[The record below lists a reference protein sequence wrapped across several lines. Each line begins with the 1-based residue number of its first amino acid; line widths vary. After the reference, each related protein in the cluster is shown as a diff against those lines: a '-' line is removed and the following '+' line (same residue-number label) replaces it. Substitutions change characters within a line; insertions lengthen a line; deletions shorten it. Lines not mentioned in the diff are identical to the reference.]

1 MKTSKGNVRCR
12 FGRLL
17 SGILS
22 AAMLF
27 SAAAFQIPVSATG
40 EEAGEYEVLYDFI
53 KDTYQTNGDTYKAI
67 SDNGTDTINA
77 GATSFN
83 ISVFSNRFQNKIS
96 GKTVRFHFEIMH
108 EYDTGFPIFQAIV
121 TEAQDENEF
130 DASGYKWVGLTED
143 KDESGTYKI
152 GYYGDRNY
160 QNLTFTEQPTFEKD
174 RWYSVDTIYDLANSK
189 ASYYIDGEKIGE
201 STGTT
206 EIIQAGLI
214 ILNSKNNV
222 YGVSHLKNMKLDS
235 GNAAQIT
242 DTNDNGAVLEF
253 TQPID
258 SIGEGAVTVK
268 CLETGETPTVTV
280 TKVND
285 MEYNLS
291 YSTGTNIGGDYMLT
305 FSDAFAVING
315 ISDKNVV
322 YSQKPAAIYQQYI
335 NDDFESYTVEGAA
348 DSRNAEGSTFWTK
361 NTSVSTDTIAQDGGS
376 GVAGNSTY
384 TVTDGEN
391 KVLKLDGS
399 VVPNRSKGNEVGI
412 KYALDGYTTKQNN
425 WKEDIKAVRGKL
437 QIKFDVKNV
446 AQPNDG
452 VTATTPP
459 VFTLA
464 TNPSYVKILGITGD
478 TLYIYSN
485 ADGKNVFDVMPA
497 TEQIYQLD
505 KTATGFHAVEILLDF
520 DNDSQIISVDGK
532 QYYSGRIHKNSSAY
546 PRLYE
551 VGLSWLRFIQLKG
564 SKSTE
569 DGALNEWSTEDY
581 GKAYTL
587 IDNVEVINSEPVAA
601 AGIKSVQYSSDGI
614 NYSPAIG
621 KVDSDVKN
629 VKVDFTDAMD
639 ADTLSNIKLL
649 SGSTAVGSTGAAS
662 NDNKTYTL
670 TLTEK
675 LATSTEYTLNIPT
688 TVKTAGSNS
697 FAREYNG
704 RITTTAGVF
713 KIDLLDIQKN
723 GETVT
728 KSEIAVQDA
737 INAVVNITNT
747 EGREGEAYLCIC
759 VYNDDV
765 MTQVNFDK
773 INLKTESTKSVP
785 ITVASTANIKV
796 KAFLWNDFA
805 TMKPLIQNKTVE

>member
-27 SAAAFQIPVSATG
+27 SAAAFQIPVSADDEVG
-40 EEAGEYEVLYDFI
+40 GYEVLYDFI

-77 GATSFN
+77 GATSVN
-83 ISVFSNRFQNKIS
+83 MSVFSNRFQNKIS

-201 STGTT
+201 STGPT

-222 YGVSHLKNMKLDS
+222 YGVSHLKNMKLDT
-235 GNAAQIT
+235 GVAAQIT

-253 TQPID
+253 TRPIED
-258 SIGEGAVTVK
+258 FDARYVTVK
-268 CLETGETPTVTV
+268 CLETGDTPTVTV
-280 TKVND
+280 EKVNN
-285 MEYNLS
+285 MKYKIN
-291 YSTGTNIGGDYMLT
+291 YSTGTNIGGDYTLT
-305 FSDAFAVING
+305 LEDAFATVNG
-315 ISDKNVV
+315 ISEKTVV
-322 YSQKPAAIYQQYI
+322 YSQNPSVSYGYYI
-335 NDDFESYTVEGAA
+335 NDDFERYTDEGDA
-348 DSRNAEGSTFWTK
+348 DRRNAEGSTFWT
-361 NTSVSTDTIAQDGGS
+361 NNASVSTDTIAQDGGS
-376 GVAGNSTY
+376 GAAGNSTY
-384 TVTDGEN
+384 AVTDNGN
-391 KVLKLDGS
+391 KMLKLDGS
-399 VVPNRSKGNEVGI
+399 VVPDRSGASEVGA
-412 KYALDGYTTKQNN
+412 KYALNEYTASDSAGTRK
-425 WKEDIKAVRGKL
+425 KI

-446 AQPNDG
+446 AQPNEG

-551 VGLSWLRFIQLKG
+551 AGLSWLRFIQLKH
-564 SKSTE
+564 SKATE
-569 DGALNEWSTEDY
+569 DGKTINEWSNADY

-587 IDNVEVINSEPVAA
+587 IDNLKVTNLDSASMT
-601 AGIKSVQYSSDGI
+601 GIKSVQYSTDDV
-614 NYSPAIG
+614 NYSPAVD
-621 KVDSDVKN
+621 KVDSATKYVKI
-629 VKVDFTDAMD
+629 DFTEAMS
-639 ADTLSNIKLL
+639 ADTLENIKLMQ
-649 SGSTAVGSTGAAS
+649 GSTAVGATGAAS
-662 NDNKTYTL
+662 TDKKTYTL
-670 TLTEK
+670 TLTDN
-675 LATSTEYTLNIPT
+675 LATSADYTLNIPT
-688 TVKTAGSNS
+688 SVKTSSGNSLARAYAGK
-697 FAREYNG
+697 
-704 RITTTAGVF
+704 ITTTAGTF

-723 GETVT
+723 GATVT
-728 KSEIAVQDA
+728 KNGIAKDD
-737 INAVVNITNT
+737 ILNAVVNITNT
-747 EGREGEAYLCIC
+747 EGRKGEAYLCIC

-773 INLKTESTKSVP
+773 INLKTDKTKSVP

-796 KAFLWNDFA
+796 KAFLWENFA
-805 TMKPLIQNKTVE
+805 TMKPLVKNKTVE

>member
-27 SAAAFQIPVSATG
+27 SAAAFQIPVSADDEVG
-40 EEAGEYEVLYDFI
+40 GYEVLYDFV
-53 KDTYQTNGDTYKAI
+53 KDGYLEDSKL
-67 SDNGTDTINA
+67 SDNGTDTITAADHWDNLSLA
-77 GATSFN
+77 SKT
-83 ISVFSNRFQNKIS
+83 FSAPIT

-108 EYDTGFPIFQAIV
+108 EYTGGCPKFYTAVV
-121 TEAQDENEF
+121 TDDKGFNLVAGSRWLGIGEHGEN
-130 DASGYKWVGLTED
+130 AGGP
-143 KDESGTYKI
+143 YKI
-152 GYYGDRNY
+152 GYYGGRENWKI
-160 QNLTFTEQPTFEKD
+160 TETTHPTFEKN
-174 RWYSVDTIYDLANSK
+174 RWYNIDTIYNLTEGKSY
-189 ASYYIDGEKIGE
+189 YYIDGVKIGE
-201 STGTT
+201 GDGPTQ
-206 EIIQAGLI
+206 IMQAGLE
-214 ILNSKNNV
+214 ILNRGMDLGTS
-222 YGVSHLKNMKLDS
+222 YYKNMMIDS

-242 DTNDNGAVLEF
+242 DTNDNGATLIF
-253 TQPID
+253 TNPTELNSSDI
-258 SIGEGAVTVK
+258 TVK
-268 CLETGETPTVTV
+268 CLETGETPTVT
-280 TKVND
+280 TAKVND
-285 MEYNLS
+285 MKYNLS

-361 NTSVSTDTIAQDGGS
+361 NPGVSSDMIEQDGGS
-376 GVAGNSTY
+376 GAAGNSTY
-384 TVTDGEN
+384 AVTDGEN

-399 VVPNRSKGNEVGI
+399 VVLNKSKANEVGA
-412 KYALDGYTTKQNN
+412 KYALEGYKTGDNN
-425 WKEDIKAVRGKL
+425 WNTNNKPAVKGKL

-464 TNPSYVKILGITGD
+464 TNPYYTKILGITND
-478 TLYIYSN
+478 TLYIYSK
-485 ADGKNVFDVMPA
+485 ADGTLFDVMPSEDQVHTLA
-497 TEQIYQLD
+497 STP
-505 KTATGFHAVEILLDF
+505 TGFHAVEISPDF
-520 DNDSQIISVDGK
+520 DNNIMTVKVDGT
-532 QYYSGRIHKNSSAY
+532 QYYTGKMY
-546 PRLYE
+546 PKFYDN
-551 VGLSWLRFIQLKG
+551 GLSWLRFIQLKH

-587 IDNVEVINSEPVAA
+587 IDNVEVINSEPVAGS
-601 AGIKSVQYSSDGI
+601 GIKSVQYSSDGI

-649 SGSTAVGSTGAAS
+649 SGSTAVGSNGAVS

-670 TLTEK
+670 TLTDK

-688 TVKTAGSNS
+688 TVKTVGGNS

-713 KIDLLDIQKN
+713 KIDLLDIQK
-723 GETVT
+723 GGVSVA
-728 KSEIAVQDA
+728 KSDIGANDT
-737 INAVVNITNT
+737 IDAVVNITNT
-747 EGREGEAYLCIC
+747 EGRTGEVYLCIC
-759 VYNDDV
+759 VYNNDV

-805 TMKPLIQNKTVE
+805 TMKPLVKNKTVE

>member
-1 MKTSKGNVRCR
+1 M
-12 FGRLL
+12 
-17 SGILS
+17 
-22 AAMLF
+22 AA
-27 SAAAFQIPVSATG
+27 
-40 EEAGEYEVLYDFI
+40 E
-53 KDTYQTNGDTYKAI
+53 
-67 SDNGTDTINA
+67 
-77 GATSFN
+77 
-83 ISVFSNRFQNKIS
+83 
-96 GKTVRFHFEIMH
+96 
-108 EYDTGFPIFQAIV
+108 
-121 TEAQDENEF
+121 
-130 DASGYKWVGLTED
+130 
-143 KDESGTYKI
+143 
-152 GYYGDRNY
+152 
-160 QNLTFTEQPTFEKD
+160 
-174 RWYSVDTIYDLANSK
+174 
-189 ASYYIDGEKIGE
+189 
-201 STGTT
+201 
-206 EIIQAGLI
+206 
-214 ILNSKNNV
+214 
-222 YGVSHLKNMKLDS
+222 
-235 GNAAQIT
+235 IT

-285 MEYNLS
+285 MKYNLS

-335 NDDFESYTVEGAA
+335 NDDFESYTAEGAA

-361 NTSVSTDTIAQDGGS
+361 NTSVSSDTIAQDGGS
-376 GVAGNSTY
+376 GVAGHSTY
-384 TVTDGEN
+384 VVTDGKN

-399 VVPNRSKGNEVGI
+399 VVPNKSKANEVGI
-412 KYALDGYTTKQNN
+412 KYALDGYTTNQNN
-425 WKEDIKAVRGKL
+425 WSIDTDAVKGKL
-437 QIKFDVKNV
+437 QINFDVKNV

-464 TNPSYVKILGITGD
+464 TNPYYIKILGITND
-478 TLYIYSN
+478 TLYIYSK
-485 ADGKNVFDVMPA
+485 ADGTLFDVMPS
-497 TEQIYQLD
+497 EDQIHTLAS
-505 KTATGFHAVEILLDF
+505 TPTGFHAVEI
-520 DNDSQIISVDGK
+520 SVDFEPNILTVKVDGT
-532 QYYSGRIHKNSSAY
+532 QYYTGKMYPAFNSN
-546 PRLYE
+546 
-551 VGLSWLRFIQLKG
+551 GLSWLRFIQLKG

-569 DGALNEWSTEDY
+569 DGAPNEWSSEDY

-614 NYSPAIG
+614 NYSPAID

-649 SGSTAVGSTGAAS
+649 SGSTAVGSTGEAS

-688 TVKTAGSNS
+688 TVKTAGGNS

-713 KIDLLDIQKN
+713 KIDLLDIQK
-723 GETVT
+723 GGVSVA
-728 KSEIAVQDA
+728 KSDIGAQDA

-747 EGREGEAYLCIC
+747 EGRTGEVYLCIC
-759 VYNDDV
+759 VYNNDV

-785 ITVASTANIKV
+785 ITVASAENIKV
-796 KAFLWNDFA
+796 KAFLWENFA